1 MIQDTYLRRSKSF
14 LAQSYQS
21 EACANQA
28 SPCMLEPLNA
38 DDIVELS
45 AMYPGAAAP
54 RDGCDVSSYIKAELA
69 ILSNGP
75 AFQYV
80 EPLLCQV
87 VGTKF
92 PAVNCVRDGN
102 KCACCCSS
110 YRPGPN
116 RTCVPLEDL
125 DIIFS
130 CR

>member
-1 MIQDTYLRRSKSF
+1 MRKYLQR
-14 LAQSYQS
+14 
-21 EACANQA
+21 ENCAAPMRLNMEQ
-28 SPCMLEPLNA
+28 PYITLLNRPL
-38 DDIVELS
+38 
-45 AMYPGAAAP
+45 AMYPGAVAP